1 MPRFLIEATYTAQG
15 VTGVRSGGGSARR
28 DAIVHLAES
37 VGGRMETFDFAFG
50 RSDVVTICELPDNAA
65 AAAVILAV
73 NGSGAVNARTTVLLS
88 PEEVDR
94 AAQQSADYRAP
105 GT

>member
-1 MPRFLIEATYTAQG
+1 MPRYLIEATYNAQG
-15 VTGVRSGGGSARR
+15 VTGVQSAGGSARR

-50 RSDVVTICELPDNAA
+50 RSDVFTICDLPDNAA

-73 NGSGAVNARTTVLLS
+73 NSSGAVNARTTVLLS
-88 PEEVDR
+88 PEEVDG
-94 AAQQSADYRAP
+94 AARQSADYRPP
-105 GT
+105 GA